1 MINNLK
7 NIWIFAGYGAFVMVY
22 IYLMNWSL
30 MWYIMFRETYRRKR
44 YDPNMGKVYR
54 KYYWRELVS
63 IPVYLLTWSLA
74 IVIVMALIGGFSYF
88 ILNLLI
94 NTTNVLGV

>member
-1 MINNLK
+1 MINILK
-7 NIWIFAGYGAFVMVY
+7 NIWTFATYGAMIIAY

-30 MWYIMFRETYRRKR
+30 TWYVMFRETYRRKR

-63 IPVYLLTWSLA
+63 IPIYFLTWGLA
-74 IVIVMALIGGFSYF
+74 IVIVMAFIGGFFYF
-88 ILNLLI
+88 LCNLLMNMI
-94 NTTNVLGV
+94 GG